1 MKFAMTQDIDEQGC
15 RARFALIVEDHPL
28 VAESLAAVVRDS
40 DAGLEVV
47 CADSLRAAL
56 SILASRSAPVLILTD
71 LTLSDTQGTD
81 AVRCLREA
89 ATESPLLV
97 VTGLDDPVLRSQSMA
112 LGATGFLIKSASVSL
127 LREAIGSA
135 VGRRGSKGDAPSGR
149 VEPLHRLLTPKQI
162 EVLEE
167 LAAGRR
173 NKEIATRMNV
183 SDQTVSS
190 HMKEILGRLA
200 VRNRTEAVVRY
211 LQLVNSPRVAGDAKS
226 K

>member
-1 MKFAMTQDIDEQGC
+1 MKSAMTHDIDESGC
-15 RARFALIVEDHPL
+15 RTRYALIVEDHPL
-28 VAESLAAVVRDS
+28 VADSLGAAVRDC
-40 DAGLEVV
+40 DAELEVV
-47 CADSLRAAL
+47 CAESLHAAL
-56 SILASRSAPVLILTD
+56 NILARRSSPLLILTD
-71 LTLSDTQGTD
+71 LTLADTQGTE
-81 AVRCLREA
+81 AVRRLREA
-89 ATESPLLV
+89 APESPLLV
-97 VTGLDDPVLRSQSMA
+97 VTGLDDPMLRREA
-112 LGATGFLIKSASVSL
+112 TELGVTGFLIKSASVSV
-127 LREAIGSA
+127 LRDAIRKV
-135 VGRRGSKGDAPSGR
+135 VGERGSRGDAPPGSA
-149 VEPLHRLLTPKQI
+149 EPLHRLLTPKQI

-211 LQLVNSPRVAGDAKS
+211 LQLINSPRAAADAKS